1 MIEIVWMLSVREGQD
16 MVPSYISGI
25 HQAYKPQD
33 KDSLNFFLLA
43 LTKVLVNF
51 VAFCVLDSMPIT
63 EYWILE
69 K

>member
-25 HQAYKPQD
+25 RQAYKPQD

>member
-16 MVPSYISGI
+16 MVPSFISGI
-25 HQAYKPQD
+25 LQAYKPQD
-33 KDSLNFFLLA
+33 KDSLNFFLLV

-51 VAFCVLDSMPIT
+51 VAFCVLNSMPIT